1 MTYHIT
7 TIPPKS
13 KRRSFE
19 GTRAVVIAEQC
30 QGERD
35 LLLQLLVERE
45 AEIRQLRRM
54 LSEEQRAGQ
63 RRIARELHDG
73 VAQHIT
79 AASLH
84 LQALVGRYRPRSP
97 EARALLE
104 HAIEL
109 VHRAADE
116 VRQVIAGTL
125 PASLDERCLSEAIRK
140 EAMTLQQDGWQVVL
154 QAEDVDPLPQDVAWA
169 LFRVAQ
175 EALQNIRWHAGRCRV
190 WVTLTRTGERTQLE
204 IADDGCGFDPRRI
217 PSTRFGLAGMKE
229 RVALLDGAIEIQ
241 SRPGDGTRITVQVRV

>member
-1 MTYHIT
+1 MVIT
-7 TIPPKS
+7 S
-13 KRRSFE
+13 S
-19 GTRAVVIAEQC
+19 AEQW

-35 LLLQLLVERE
+35 QFLQLLVERE

-84 LQALVGRYRPRSP
+84 LQALADRYRPRSP

-125 PASLDERCLSEAIRK
+125 PASLDERCLSEAICR
-140 EAMTLQQDGWQVVL
+140 EAMTLQHDGWQVVL
-154 QAEDVDPLPQDVAWA
+154 QVEDVGPLPQDVAWA

-190 WVTLTRTGERTQLE
+190 RVTLTRTGASIRLE
-204 IADDGCGFDPRRI
+204 IADDGCGFDPRTI
-217 PSTRFGLAGMKE
+217 HAKRFGLAGMKE